1 MSLPET
7 RPLVTAHLAHIC
19 HHHHQDV
26 TLVTYS
32 QTFCIN
38 IKQVTLLYLELDA
51 FLEIDVISRIFLSN
65 FDYQRV

>member
-26 TLVTYS
+26 TLVT
-32 QTFCIN
+32 FCIS